1 MKIIKIKSINNARL
15 RITSKT
21 LLKIEAILFYSHQ
34 KFFITWFSDDFMI
47 YDDFSDD
54 EGLQEIFCNE
64 ISNYFR
70 KEVNEMKKQE
80 LFGKAV
86 NAMDN
91 YTRAV
96 EMGLSDF
103 ANYYDCKMKELYVEI
118 KAKGLDREF
127 EEFALVI

>member
-1 MKIIKIKSINNARL
+1 MYIVKISSLKNACL
-15 RITSKT
+15 HITSKT
-21 LLKIEAILFYSHQ
+21 PLKIEAILFYNHH
-34 KFFITWFSDDFMI
+34 KFFVTWFSDDCMI

-70 KEVNEMKKQE
+70 KEVNKMKKQE
-80 LFGKAV
+80 LFEKAV

-91 YTRAV
+91 YTKAV

-103 ANYYDCKMKELYVEI
+103 ANYYDCKTKELYGEI
-118 KAKGLDREF
+118 NAKGLCREF
-127 EEFALVI
+127 EEFALII